1 MSEPIIAELK
11 ERFSVNAAHIEKLK
25 EQSIAFE
32 IELYGIKPVDTPR
45 LIIVGGQP
53 GAGKSDLQKF
63 GELELASNVV
73 VLSTDVLRSYHPH
86 EREIKKNYPDY
97 YHILTV
103 DLARILLINL
113 ENYAIAH
120 KLNVIL
126 ESTLGNS
133 EVMLQKI
140 NKYRKHDYQI
150 DLKVI
155 AVNELISFLGAEDR
169 YENMILA
176 EKSGR
181 VVSKQ
186 NHDPNYKDI
195 PKTLQ
200 MLQDQDLLDNVAVY
214 QRRTSESKGNIDTQ
228 VVLLTNNPS
237 NFVRTYI
244 EERSRPFSDLEKLYL
259 KQTAESV
266 QAMKQNRVAS
276 LLERARFE
284 ANFKLVLGDGEL
296 KERVCRTFRVEVPR
310 SACKY
315 L

>member
-296 KERVCRTFRVEVPR
+296 KEVSIGISLKKSNC
-310 SACKY
+310 

>member
-1 MSEPIIAELK
+1 MSEPILTELK
-11 ERFSVNAAHIEKLK
+11 ERFSVNAAQIEKLK

-32 IELYGIKPVDTPR
+32 VELFGIKPVDNPK

-63 GELELASNVV
+63 GELELSSNVV

-103 DLARILLINL
+103 DLARVLLINL
-113 ENYAIAH
+113 ENYALAN

-140 NKYRKHDYQI
+140 NKYRKYDYQI

-155 AVNELISFLGAEDR
+155 AVNELISYLGAEDR
-169 YENMILA
+169 YENMILV

-181 VVSKQ
+181 MVSKQ
-186 NHDPNYKDI
+186 NHDQNYKDI
-195 PKTLQ
+195 PTTLQ
-200 MLQDQDLLDNVAVY
+200 MLKDQDLLDNVAVY
-214 QRRTSESKGNIDTQ
+214 QRKTSELQGNIDTQ
-228 VVLLTNNPS
+228 VVLLQNNPS
-237 NFVRTYI
+237 NFVQTYI
-244 EERSRPFSDLEKLYL
+244 QERSRSFTDLENSYL
-259 KQTAESV
+259 KQTAENV
-266 QAMKQNRVAS
+266 QTMKQNRGTS
-276 LLERARFE
+276 LLEKTRFE
-284 ANFKLVLGDGEL
+284 ANFKMVLGGGEL
-296 KERVCRTFRVEVPR
+296 KGVNRGIGW
-310 SACKY
+310 S
-315 L
+315 

>member
-11 ERFSVNAAHIEKLK
+11 ERFSVNVAQIEKLK

-32 IELYGIKPVDTPR
+32 VELFGIKPVENPK

-53 GAGKSDLQKF
+53 GSGKRDLQKF

-73 VLSTDVLRSYHPH
+73 VLSTDVLRSYHPY

-113 ENYAIAH
+113 ENYALAN

-126 ESTLGNS
+126 ESTLENS

-140 NKYRKHDYQI
+140 DKYRKRDYQI

-155 AVNELISFLGAEDR
+155 AVNELISYLGAEDR

-181 VVSKQ
+181 LVSKQ
-186 NHDPNYKDI
+186 NHDQNYKDI
-195 PKTLQ
+195 PTTLQ
-200 MLQDQDLLDNVAVY
+200 MLQDQNLLDNVAVY
-214 QRRTSESKGNIDTQ
+214 HRKTSELEGNVDNQ
-228 VVLLTNNPS
+228 VVLLANNPS
-237 NFVRTYI
+237 NFVQTYI
-244 EERSRPFSDLEKLYL
+244 QERSRPFTDLEKQYL

-266 QAMKQNRVAS
+266 QVMKLNRGAS
-276 LLERARFE
+276 LLEKTRFE
-284 ANFKLVLGDGEL
+284 ANFKMVLGGEEL
-296 KERVCRTFRVEVPR
+296 KVVNRGIG
-310 SACKY
+310 
-315 L
+315 LH

>member
-11 ERFSVNAAHIEKLK
+11 ERFLVDAAHIEKLK

-32 IELYGIKPVDTPR
+32 VELFGIKPVDSPK
-45 LIIVGGQP
+45 LILVGGQP

-63 GELELASNVV
+63 GELELASNAV

-97 YHILTV
+97 YHMLTV

-113 ENYAIAH
+113 ENYALAN

-155 AVNELISFLGAEDR
+155 AVNELISYLGAEDR

-181 VVSKQ
+181 MVSKQ
-186 NHDPNYKDI
+186 NHDQNYKDI
-195 PKTLQ
+195 PMTLQ

-214 QRRTSESKGNIDTQ
+214 HRKTSESKGNIDTK
-228 VVLLTNNPS
+228 VILFANNPS
-237 NFVRTYI
+237 NFVQTYI
-244 EERSRPFSDLEKLYL
+244 QERSRLFTDLENIYL
-259 KQTAESV
+259 KKTAENV
-266 QAMKQNRVAS
+266 QAMKQNRGAS
-276 LLERARFE
+276 LLEKARFE
-284 ANFKLVLGDGEL
+284 ANFKLVLGGEEL
-296 KERVCRTFRVEVPR
+296 KREGRRIG
-310 SACKY
+310 
-315 L
+315 LN

>member
-11 ERFSVNAAHIEKLK
+11 ERFSVNAAQIEKLK

-32 IELYGIKPVDTPR
+32 IELYGIKPVDNPR

-86 EREIKKNYPDY
+86 EREIKKTYPDY

-113 ENYAIAH
+113 ENYALAH

-140 NKYRKHDYQI
+140 NKYRKYDYQI

-155 AVNELISFLGAEDR
+155 AVNELISYLGAEDR

-181 VVSKQ
+181 MVSKQ
-186 NHDPNYKDI
+186 NHDQNYKDI
-195 PKTLQ
+195 PTTLQ
-200 MLQDQDLLDNVAVY
+200 MLQDQDLLDNIAVY
-214 QRRTSESKGNIDTQ
+214 QRKTSESNGNIDTQ
-228 VVLLTNNPS
+228 VILLENNPK
-237 NFVRTYI
+237 NFVQTYI
-244 EERSRPFSDLEKLYL
+244 QERSRPFTDLENSCL
-259 KQTAESV
+259 KQTAENV
-266 QAMKQNRVAS
+266 QTMKQNRGAS
-276 LLERARFE
+276 LLEKSRFE
-284 ANFKLVLGDGEL
+284 ANFKMVLSGEEL
-296 KERVCRTFRVEVPR
+296 KGEGRRIGL
-310 SACKY
+310 K
-315 L
+315 

>member
-1 MSEPIIAELK
+1 MSESIIAELK
-11 ERFSVNAAHIEKLK
+11 ERFSVDAVQIEKLK
-25 EQSIAFE
+25 KQSIAFE
-32 IELYGIKPVDTPR
+32 IELFGIKPVDNPK

-63 GELELASNVV
+63 GEKELVSNVV

-97 YHILTV
+97 YHMLTV
-103 DLARILLINL
+103 DLARVLLINL
-113 ENYAIAH
+113 ENYAIAN

-155 AVNELISFLGAEDR
+155 AVNELISYLGAEDR

-181 VVSKQ
+181 MVSKQ
-186 NHDPNYKDI
+186 NHDQNYKDI
-195 PKTLQ
+195 PMTLHL
-200 MLQDQDLLDNVAVY
+200 LQDQDLLDNVAVY
-214 QRRTSESKGNIDTQ
+214 HRKTSEWQGNIDTQ
-228 VVLLTNNPS
+228 VILLANNLN
-237 NFVRTYI
+237 NFVQTYI
-244 EERSRPFSDLEKLYL
+244 QERSRPFTDLENLYL
-259 KQTAESV
+259 KQTAENV
-266 QAMKQNRVAS
+266 QAMKQNRGAS
-276 LLERARFE
+276 LLEKTRFE
-284 ANFKLVLGDGEL
+284 ANFKLVLGGEEL
-296 KERVCRTFRVEVPR
+296 KGEGRRIGL
-310 SACKY
+310 K
-315 L
+315 

>member
-11 ERFSVNAAHIEKLK
+11 KRFSVDVTHIEKLK

-32 IELYGIKPVDTPR
+32 IELYGITPVDNPK

-73 VLSTDVLRSYHPH
+73 VLSTDVLRSYHPN

-103 DLARILLINL
+103 DLARVLLINL
-113 ENYAIAH
+113 ENYALAN

-155 AVNELISFLGAEDR
+155 AVNELVSYLGAEDR

-181 VVSKQ
+181 MVSKQ
-186 NHDPNYKDI
+186 NHDQNYKDI
-195 PKTLQ
+195 PTTLK
-200 MLQDQDLLDNVAVY
+200 MLQDQDLLDNIAVY
-214 QRRTSESKGNIDTQ
+214 QRKTSASNGNIDTQ
-228 VVLLTNNPS
+228 VVLLENNPR
-237 NFVRTYI
+237 NFVQTYI
-244 EERSRPFSDLEKLYL
+244 QERSRPFTDLENLYL
-259 KQTAESV
+259 KQTTENV
-266 QAMKQNRVAS
+266 QTMKQNRGAS
-276 LLERARFE
+276 LLEKTRFE
-284 ANFKLVLGDGEL
+284 ANFKMVLSGEEL
-296 KERVCRTFRVEVPR
+296 KGVNRGIGL
-310 SACKY
+310 S
-315 L
+315 

>member
-1 MSEPIIAELK
+1 MSESIIAELK
-11 ERFSVNAAHIEKLK
+11 KRFSVNAAQIGKLK
-25 EQSIAFE
+25 VQSIAFE
-32 IELYGIKPVDTPR
+32 IELFGIKPVDNPK

-73 VLSTDVLRSYHPH
+73 VLSTDVLRSYHPD

-113 ENYAIAH
+113 ENYALAN

-155 AVNELISFLGAEDR
+155 AVNELISYLGAEDR

-181 VVSKQ
+181 MVSKQ
-186 NHDPNYKDI
+186 NHDQNYKDI
-195 PKTLQ
+195 PTTLQ

-214 QRRTSESKGNIDTQ
+214 HRKTSESNGNIDTQ
-228 VVLLTNNPS
+228 VVLLANNPK
-237 NFVRTYI
+237 NFVQTYI
-244 EERSRPFSDLEKLYL
+244 QERSRPFTDLENLYL
-259 KQTAESV
+259 KQTAENV
-266 QAMKQNRVAS
+266 QVMKQNRGAS
-276 LLERARFE
+276 LLEKTRFE
-284 ANFKLVLGDGEL
+284 ANFKMVLSGEEL
-296 KERVCRTFRVEVPR
+296 KRVNRRIGL
-310 SACKY
+310 K
-315 L
+315 

>member
-1 MSEPIIAELK
+1 MFEPIIAEFK

-32 IELYGIKPVDTPR
+32 IELYGIKPVENPK

-73 VLSTDVLRSYHPH
+73 VLSTDVLRSYHPY

-113 ENYAIAH
+113 ENYALAN

-140 NKYRKHDYQI
+140 GKYRRHDYQI

-155 AVNELISFLGAEDR
+155 AVNELISYLGAEDR

-181 VVSKQ
+181 MVSKQ
-186 NHDPNYKDI
+186 NHDQNYKDI
-195 PKTLQ
+195 PTTLQ
-200 MLQDQDLLDNVAVY
+200 MLQDQNLLDNVAVY
-214 QRRTSESKGNIDTQ
+214 QRKTSESKGNIDTQ

-296 KERVCRTFRVEVPR
+296 KEVSIGISLKKSNC
-310 SACKY
+310 

>member
-1 MSEPIIAELK
+1 MSEPIIAEFK

-32 IELYGIKPVDTPR
+32 IELYGIKPVENPK

-73 VLSTDVLRSYHPH
+73 VLSTDVLRSYHPY

-113 ENYAIAH
+113 ENYALAN

-140 NKYRKHDYQI
+140 GKYRRHDYQI

-155 AVNELISFLGAEDR
+155 AVNELISYLGAEDR

-181 VVSKQ
+181 MVSKQ
-186 NHDPNYKDI
+186 NHDQNYKDI
-195 PKTLQ
+195 PTTLQ
-200 MLQDQDLLDNVAVY
+200 MLQDQNLLDNGL
-214 QRRTSESKGNIDTQ
+214 QLKKSQKFPTTSVEFFESDKIT
-228 VVLLTNNPS
+228 
-237 NFVRTYI
+237 FKR
-244 EERSRPFSDLEKLYL
+244 FS
-259 KQTAESV
+259 A
-266 QAMKQNRVAS
+266 A
-276 LLERARFE
+276 
-284 ANFKLVLGDGEL
+284 
-296 KERVCRTFRVEVPR
+296 
-310 SACKY
+310 
-315 L
+315 

>member
-1 MSEPIIAELK
+1 MSESIIAELK
-11 ERFSVNAAHIEKLK
+11 ERFSVDAAYIEKLK
-25 EQSIAFE
+25 EQAIAFE
-32 IELYGIKPVDTPR
+32 VELFGIKPADNPK

-103 DLARILLINL
+103 DLARVLLINL
-113 ENYAIAH
+113 ENYALAN

-140 NKYRKHDYQI
+140 NKYRKQDYQI

-155 AVNELISFLGAEDR
+155 AVNELISYLGAEDR

-181 VVSKQ
+181 MVSKQ
-186 NHDPNYKDI
+186 NHDQNYKDI
-195 PKTLQ
+195 PTTLQ

-214 QRRTSESKGNIDTQ
+214 HRKTSALNGNINTQ
-228 VVLLTNNPS
+228 VALLANNPK
-237 NFVRTYI
+237 NFVQTYI
-244 EERSRPFSDLEKLYL
+244 QERSRPFTDLENSYL
-259 KQTAESV
+259 KQTAENV
-266 QAMKQNRVAS
+266 QVMKQNRGAS
-276 LLERARFE
+276 LLEMTRFE
-284 ANFKLVLGDGEL
+284 ANFKMVLGGEEL
-296 KERVCRTFRVEVPR
+296 KGKGRRIGL
-310 SACKY
+310 K
-315 L
+315 

>member
-11 ERFSVNAAHIEKLK
+11 ERFSVNAAQIEKLK

-32 IELYGIKPVDTPR
+32 VELFGIKPVENPK

-113 ENYAIAH
+113 ENYALAH
-120 KLNVIL
+120 KLNIIL

-140 NKYRKHDYQI
+140 NKYRKQDYQI

-155 AVNELISFLGAEDR
+155 AVNELISYLGAEDR
-169 YENMILA
+169 YENMILE

-181 VVSKQ
+181 MVSKQ
-186 NHDPNYKDI
+186 NHDQNYKDI
-195 PKTLQ
+195 PTTLQ
-200 MLQDQDLLDNVAVY
+200 MLQDQDLLDN
-214 QRRTSESKGNIDTQ
+214 SK
-228 VVLLTNNPS
+228 
-237 NFVRTYI
+237 NFVQTYI
-244 EERSRPFSDLEKLYL
+244 EERSRPFTDLEKEYL
-259 KQTAESV
+259 KQTAENV
-266 QAMKQNRVAS
+266 QAMKQNRGAS
-276 LLERARFE
+276 LLEKARFE
-284 ANFKLVLGDGEL
+284 SNFKLILGGEEL
-296 KERVCRTFRVEVPR
+296 KGEGRRIGL
-310 SACKY
+310 K
-315 L
+315 

>member
-1 MSEPIIAELK
+1 MSEPIVAELK
-11 ERFSVNAAHIEKLK
+11 ERFSVNAAQIEKLK
-25 EQSIAFE
+25 KQSIAFE
-32 IELYGIKPVDTPR
+32 IELFGIKPVDNPK

-63 GELELASNVV
+63 VELELSSNVV

-103 DLARILLINL
+103 DLARILLTNL
-113 ENYAIAH
+113 ENYALAN

-155 AVNELISFLGAEDR
+155 AVNELISYLGAEDR

-176 EKSGR
+176 E
-181 VVSKQ
+181 
-186 NHDPNYKDI
+186 NKDI
-195 PKTLQ
+195 PTTLQ
-200 MLQDQDLLDNVAVY
+200 MLHDQNLLDNVAVY
-214 QRRTSESKGNIDTQ
+214 QRKTSESKGNIDTK
-228 VVLLTNNPS
+228 VVLLANNPS
-237 NFVRTYI
+237 NFVETYI
-244 EERSRPFSDLEKLYL
+244 QERSRPFTDLEKRYL
-259 KQTAESV
+259 KQTAENV
-266 QAMKQNRVAS
+266 QTMKQNRGAS
-276 LLERARFE
+276 LLEKTRFE
-284 ANFKLVLGDGEL
+284 ANFQMVLIERLVSSNHLI
-296 KERVCRTFRVEVPR
+296 KKFRFVLII
-310 SACKY
+310 CK
-315 L
+315 

>member
-1 MSEPIIAELK
+1 MSDSIIAELK

-32 IELYGIKPVDTPR
+32 IELYGTKPVDSPK

-53 GAGKSDLQKF
+53 GSGKSDLQKF

-73 VLSTDVLRSYHPH
+73 VLSTDVLRSYHPY
-86 EREIKKNYPDY
+86 EREIKKTYPDY

-113 ENYAIAH
+113 ENYALAH

-133 EVMLQKI
+133 EAMLQKI
-140 NKYRKHDYQI
+140 NKYRKQDYQI

-155 AVNELISFLGAEDR
+155 AVNELISYLGAEDR

-181 VVSKQ
+181 MVSKQ
-186 NHDPNYKDI
+186 NHDQNYKDI
-195 PKTLQ
+195 PTTLQ
-200 MLQDQDLLDNVAVY
+200 MLKDQDLLDNVAVY
-214 QRRTSESKGNIDTQ
+214 HRKTSEFEGNIDTQ
-228 VVLLTNNPS
+228 VVLLANNPR
-237 NFVRTYI
+237 NFVEAYM
-244 EERSRPFSDLEKLYL
+244 EERSRPFTDLENLHL
-259 KQTAESV
+259 KQTAENV
-266 QAMKQNRVAS
+266 QAMKQNRGAS
-276 LLERARFE
+276 LLEKTRFDV
-284 ANFKLVLGDGEL
+284 NFKLIMGGGEL
-296 KERVCRTFRVEVPR
+296 KGLSRKIGF
-310 SACKY
+310 
-315 L
+315 

>member
-1 MSEPIIAELK
+1 MSESIIAELK
-11 ERFSVNAAHIEKLK
+11 ERFSVDAAQIEKLK
-25 EQSIAFE
+25 EQCIAFE
-32 IELYGIKPVDTPR
+32 VELYGIKPVNNPK

-53 GAGKSDLQKF
+53 GAGKSDLQKY

-97 YHILTV
+97 YHSLTV

-113 ENYAIAH
+113 ENYALAN

-155 AVNELISFLGAEDR
+155 AVNEMISYLGAEDR
-169 YENMILA
+169 YENTILA

-181 VVSKQ
+181 MVSKQ
-186 NHDPNYKDI
+186 NHDQNYKDI
-195 PKTLQ
+195 PNTLQ
-200 MLQDQDLLDNVAVY
+200 MLQDRNLLDNVALY
-214 QRRTSESKGNIDTQ
+214 QRKTSESNGNIDTQ
-228 VVLLTNNPS
+228 VVLLQNNPS
-237 NFVRTYI
+237 NFVQTYI
-244 EERSRPFSDLEKLYL
+244 QERSRPFTESEKQYL
-259 KQTAESV
+259 KQTAENV
-266 QAMKQNRVAS
+266 QAMKQNRGAS
-276 LLERARFE
+276 LLEKTRFE
-284 ANFKLVLGDGEL
+284 ANFKIVLVGEEFKGINQGIGL
-296 KERVCRTFRVEVPR
+296 
-310 SACKY
+310 S
-315 L
+315 

>member
-32 IELYGIKPVDTPR
+32 IELFGIKPVDNPK

-103 DLARILLINL
+103 DLARVLLINL
-113 ENYAIAH
+113 ENYALAN

-155 AVNELISFLGAEDR
+155 AVNELISYLGAEDR

-181 VVSKQ
+181 MVSKQ
-186 NHDPNYKDI
+186 NHDQNYKDI
-195 PKTLQ
+195 PTTLQ
-200 MLQDQDLLDNVAVY
+200 MLQDQHLLDNVVVY
-214 QRRTSESKGNIDTQ
+214 HRKTSESNDNIDTQ
-228 VVLLTNNPS
+228 VVLLANNS
-237 NFVRTYI
+237 KNFVQTYI
-244 EERSRPFSDLEKLYL
+244 QERSRLFTDSEKQYL

-284 ANFKLVLGDGEL
+284 ANFKMVLSSEEL
-296 KERVCRTFRVEVPR
+296 KGECRRIGL
-310 SACKY
+310 K
-315 L
+315 

>member
-1 MSEPIIAELK
+1 MSESIIAELRQ
-11 ERFSVNAAHIEKLK
+11 RFLVEAAHIEKLK
-25 EQSIAFE
+25 EQSIAVE
-32 IELYGIKPVDTPR
+32 IEWYRIKPVDNPK

-86 EREIKKNYPDY
+86 EREIKKNHPDY

-113 ENYAIAH
+113 ESYALAH

-140 NKYRKHDYQI
+140 GKYRKHDYQI

-155 AVNELISFLGAEDR
+155 AVNELISYLGAEDR
-169 YENMILA
+169 YENMILM

-181 VVSKQ
+181 MVSKQ
-186 NHDPNYKDI
+186 NHDQNYKDI
-195 PKTLQ
+195 PTTLQ
-200 MLQDQDLLDNVAVY
+200 MLQDQDLLDNVEVY
-214 QRRTSESKGNIDTQ
+214 QRKTSESNGNVDTQ
-228 VVLLTNNPS
+228 VVLLENNPS
-237 NFVRTYI
+237 NFVQTYI
-244 EERSRPFSDLEKLYL
+244 QERSRPFTDLEKQYL
-259 KQTAESV
+259 KQTAENV
-266 QAMKQNRVAS
+266 QAMKFNRGAS

-284 ANFKLVLGDGEL
+284 ANFKLVLGGEGL
-296 KERVCRTFRVEVPR
+296 KGMNWKIGL
-310 SACKY
+310 S
-315 L
+315 